1 MGGGG
6 DESRYARV
14 WREAMAMATR
24 TGVRDRATREDL
36 AQEVTVRAWR
46 SGRDE
51 RPWLLAVMRH
61 CAADHHRAASRC
73 VSGVDLDA
81 PSREVTGEHRIEAK
95 RALEAVLTRA
105 ASLSPPLR
113 AVFDAVVCEGRDI
126 NEVARALGVT
136 RAVIDTRLLR
146 MKRRLRG
153 G

>member
-1 MGGGG
+1 MGGG

-24 TGVRDRATREDL
+24 TGVRDRAAREDL

-61 CAADHHRAASRC
+61 CAADHHRATSRC

-81 PSREVTGEHRIEAK
+81 PSREVCGEPRLEAK
-95 RALEAVLTRA
+95 RALEAVLRRA
-105 ASLSPPLR
+105 ESLSPPLR

>member
-1 MGGGG
+1 
-6 DESRYARV
+6 
-14 WREAMAMATR
+14 
-24 TGVRDRATREDL
+24 
-36 AQEVTVRAWR
+36 
-46 SGRDE
+46 
-51 RPWLLAVMRH
+51 MRH

-81 PSREVTGEHRIEAK
+81 PSREVTGEPRIEAR

-126 NEVARALGVT
+126 NEVARALGVS

-153 G
+153 R

>member
-81 PSREVTGEHRIEAK
+81 PSREGAKMQPIEADAA
-95 RALEAVLTRA
+95 RGAGLTRA
-105 ASLSPPLR
+105 PPTPPPAPRRVDPGGAGGAS
-113 AVFDAVVCEGRDI
+113 V
-126 NEVARALGVT
+126 
-136 RAVIDTRLLR
+136 
-146 MKRRLRG
+146 RRRVRRR
-153 G
+153 